1 MMIKSAKVSEKA
13 LEASYLV
20 AEIVAKTKTP
30 HTIAE
35 TVIMP
40 ATSSSAYPGSGRGG
54 SSSSKGPQ
62 TSLSQATLTNSDG
75 GIPRRSQA
83 SVEI

>member
-40 ATSSSAYPGSGRGG
+40 ACTAIVN
-54 SSSSKGPQ
+54 KMLGPQ
-62 TSLSQATLTNSDG
+62 A
-75 GIPRRSQA
+75 A
-83 SVEI
+83 K